1 MKRLFLFFAILMLV
15 FTGCAN
21 NNYKIAVVGDYP
33 PYFYKQ
39 GNDYVGMYVDILD
52 KIADKYSFKYKIE
65 KVNEEE
71 IKARFESKDIDAIFS
86 NDFLLSSGK
95 TLSNISST
103 RVMIA
108 SKDMDNEIDDLNF
121 KKIGILKSSYIKNF
135 VYNIRSKYGF
145 SITEYDDVE
154 SLIKGMELKEIDKI
168 VEDERV
174 IKFISNKYSLNYG
187 SSMENV
193 DVIDVFANKRSTDFI
208 NDYSNGLV
216 DLINSGEYENI
227 NNKYR

>member
-65 KVNEEE
+65 KINEEE
-71 IKARFESKDIDAIFS
+71 IKSRFESGDIDAIFS
-86 NDFLLSSGK
+86 NNFLLNEGK
-95 TLSNISST
+95 TLSNISNT

-108 SKDMDNEIDDLNF
+108 SKDMNNELDDLNF

-135 VYNIRSKYGF
+135 IYNIRSKYGF

-187 SSMENV
+187 NSIENV
-193 DVIDVFANKRSTDFI
+193 DVIDIFVNKRSTDFI

>member
-71 IKARFESKDIDAIFS
+71 IKARFESNDIDAIFS

-154 SLIKGMELKEIDKI
+154 SLVKGMELKEIDKI

-187 SSMENV
+187 NSMENV

>member
-71 IKARFESKDIDAIFS
+71 IKARFESNDIDAIFS

-193 DVIDVFANKRSTDFI
+193 DVIDVFANKRSIDFI

>member
-65 KVNEEE
+65 KINEEE
-71 IKARFESKDIDAIFS
+71 IKSRFESGDIDAIFS
-86 NDFLLSSGK
+86 NNFLLNEGK
-95 TLSNISST
+95 TLSNISNT

-108 SKDMDNEIDDLNF
+108 SKDMNNEIDDLNF

-135 VYNIRSKYGF
+135 IYNIRSKYGF

-187 SSMENV
+187 NSIENV
-193 DVIDVFANKRSTDFI
+193 DVIDIFVNKRSTDFI